1 MNSKKKIIRG
11 LVSTIIIIVLVTLG
25 GKVYMNNKEN
35 EKIENQKETAINIKG
50 IISGLKEIKFS
61 DDGGKISGTENDFGK
76 WSIGVDLKLSDELWY
91 TISASK
97 EGVEG
102 MKSGFPDRNMHG
114 GTSSPVKVIY
124 SNGKREILK

>member
-50 IISGLKEIKFS
+50 IISGLKEIKFPNCKMKLATS
-61 DDGGKISGTENDFGK
+61 GKKFS
-76 WSIGVDLKLSDELWY
+76 
-91 TISASK
+91 
-97 EGVEG
+97 
-102 MKSGFPDRNMHG
+102 H
-114 GTSSPVKVIY
+114 
-124 SNGKREILK
+124 